1 MRSKT
6 EAGALWNTENVKEAA
21 AWTAYTDQGTM
32 NFEGVSLDACID
44 RKIEVYERDGSIIT
58 LAAYSLKSLHIRM
71 SGSFRENRVG

>member
-1 MRSKT
+1 
-6 EAGALWNTENVKEAA
+6 
-21 AWTAYTDQGTM
+21 M

-58 LAAYSLKSLHIRM
+58 LCGVQSEKLHIRM